1 MENPPKIKILIIE
14 DDLHIAAGIELNLRL
29 QGYRTFTA
37 ADGTE
42 GLKRWREVGPDL
54 IVLDMIMEPG
64 MDGLETFKQMRQ
76 IAPSQKAIIASGYS
90 ESERVREMQWIG
102 AGSYVKKPYTLE
114 KIGLAVR
121 KELDRNN
128 NARSTDRIS

>member
-1 MENPPKIKILIIE
+1 VARIKNQVF
-14 DDLHIAAGIELNLRL
+14 DL
-29 QGYRTFTA
+29 
-37 ADGTE
+37 
-42 GLKRWREVGPDL
+42 V
-54 IVLDMIMEPG
+54 VLDMIMEPG

-90 ESERVREMQWIG
+90 ESERVREMQRIG

-121 KELDRNN
+121 KELDRNTN
-128 NARSTDRIS
+128 TRSTDRIS